1 VSGERVTGVA
11 GATVPFEALVE
22 RAAGLAAPGTRRLLG
37 ICGPPG
43 AGKSTLAERLV
54 AALGDRAVLVG
65 MDGFHLAQRELVRL
79 GRAERKGAPDTFD
92 AAGYVDLLRRLRRTG
107 PDTAD
112 AETVYAPEFR
122 RDIEEPV
129 ACAVPVPPEVPLVV
143 TEGNY
148 LLLPDDPWPK
158 ARAALDD
165 VWYLAPDEDLRLR
178 RLIDRHR
185 RYGRSPE
192 EARRRALR
200 FDQANADLIAATAGR
215 ADLVLR

>member
-1 VSGERVTGVA
+1 M
-11 GATVPFEALVE
+11 TVPFEALVE
-22 RAAGLAAPGTRRLLG
+22 RAAALAVPGTRRLLG

-54 AALGDRAVLVG
+54 AALGDRAVLVA

-92 AAGYVDLLRRLRRTG
+92 AAGYVDLLHRLRRNG
-107 PDTAD
+107 PGAPD

-122 RDIEEPV
+122 REIEEPV

-148 LLLPDDPWPK
+148 LLLPDPPWPK
-158 ARAALDD
+158 ARAALDE
-165 VWYLAPDEDLRLR
+165 VWFLAPDEDQRVR
-178 RLIDRHR
+178 RLVDRHR
-185 RYGRSPE
+185 RYGRTLE
-192 EARRRALR
+192 EARLRALR
-200 FDQANADLIAATAGR
+200 FDQANADLIAATADR